1 MGTCRRGIKKMR
13 INQNKPQRK
22 QLSAPTFTQLGTYD
36 VDVTVTDGLLGALAT
51 LTVAA
56 VP

>member
-1 MGTCRRGIKKMR
+1 VLGGASTS
-13 INQNKPQRK
+13 KPRV
-22 QLSAPTFTQLGTYD
+22 TFTQPGTYD

-51 LTVAA
+51 LTVTA